1 MKKASPTYLGRTLGE
16 WISSLPIFALLLLT
30 LIIGTGEMV
39 HGQLLR
45 LGESMFGDQ
54 PNGVQYFM
62 LRADPAKPACNP
74 SPDIEAEVQRQMSAP
89 AQTASNE
96 VDELFGSDTQQDP
109 EVLRKSL
116 SASAEECKF
125 KHDLFKRIADH
136 ITPQV
141 KVYRTLETSFFALFQ
156 VGTENRTLMLL
167 LLVSIAAIT
176 TTLGHH
182 HICIRPPHS
191 RRDFKMQ
198 AIVMSIASALLL
210 YSSVRYYQISKG
222 SGLDIEEPVIYFLWM
237 IMFAAMLLINVARIF
252 RSSSAAADA
261 PEGTWSHAFLAVPLF
276 AQLALISGAYF
287 YLHGHEAGLAIQ
299 VNRLLDLPVIFLNL
313 ALFIWSGMLLK
324 QSRIV
329 DLFMNVV
336 RPWRFSPELL
346 TYIILLAAALPT
358 AYTGA
363 SGILV
368 IAAGG
373 IIYHEIRAVGGSRQ
387 FALAATAMSGSLGV
401 VLRPCLLVV
410 LIAAYNKQVTTNLLY
425 HWGAYVFL
433 LTSTLFF
440 LASQLQRTKR
450 ASIEAPAKAIPQM
463 LRQAVHTLP
472 YVAIVLAV
480 IALYDFAFDTKLNEV
495 TAPTIMPVIM
505 LTVLI
510 FDKWSEGRRKH
521 TGRHPHHMIH
531 GTDRQEG
538 VEASIRAATTE
549 GIGHIG
555 ALIML
560 MTISL
565 AVGGVVER
573 SEVME
578 MAPKVFPNIW
588 LAMAFLVVTK
598 VILGIFMDPFGAI
611 ILVSGTMAPI
621 AYSNG
626 IDPIHFW
633 MMVLVAF
640 ELGYLMPPVA
650 LNQLLT
656 RQVIGEE
663 EILKAQQEAR
673 GKSFF
678 RRYERWILPT
688 VVMSVGLS
696 IVAFGPLAVQQFEW
710 LAPLKAFFMRGVPVA

>member
-1 MKKASPTYLGRTLGE
+1 MNKSSRTYLGRTLGE
-16 WISSLPIFALLLLT
+16 WFSSLPIFSLLLLT

-45 LGESMFGDQ
+45 IGESVFGD
-54 PNGVQYFM
+54 PSRSVQYFM
-62 LRADPAKPACNP
+62 LRADPVKPACNP
-74 SPDIEAEVQRQMSAP
+74 SINIDAEVQRMLSAP
-89 AQTASNE
+89 KAAGGDDD
-96 VDELFGSDTQQDP
+96 VDALFADQGKQDP
-109 EVLRKSL
+109 EVLRRSL
-116 SASAEECKF
+116 ESSTSECKF
-125 KHDLFKRIADH
+125 KHEMYERIAAH
-136 ITPQV
+136 VTPQV
-141 KVYRTLETSFFALFQ
+141 KAYRTLETSFFALFQ
-156 VGTENRTLMLL
+156 LGTENRTLMLL

-182 HICIRPPHS
+182 HICIRPPHFKK
-191 RRDFKMQ
+191 DFKMQ
-198 AIVMSIASALLL
+198 AVAMSVASGLLL
-210 YSSVRYYQISKG
+210 YSSVRYLQISKG
-222 SGLDIEEPVIYFLWM
+222 SGVELEHPVIYFLW
-237 IMFAAMLLINVARIF
+237 IALFATLLAINLYRLVGPSGA
-252 RSSSAAADA
+252 A
-261 PEGTWSHAFLAVPLF
+261 PEAQEGSWQHALLAVPLF
-276 AQLALISGAYF
+276 SQLTLVSGGYF
-287 YLHGHEAGLAIQ
+287 LLHGHDAGLAIQ

-373 IIYHEIRAVGGSRQ
+373 IVYHEIRAVGGSRQ

-410 LIAAYNKQVTTNLLY
+410 LIAAYNKEVTTNHLY
-425 HWGAYVFL
+425 HWGGYVFL

-450 ASIEAPAKAIPQM
+450 SSIEAPVKAIPQM
-463 LRQAVHTLP
+463 VTQAIKTLP
-472 YVAIVLAV
+472 YIGIVLAV
-480 IALYDFAFDTKLNEV
+480 IFLYEYAFDTKLNEI

-505 LTVLI
+505 LVVLV
-510 FDKWSEGRRKH
+510 FDKWSS
-521 TGRHPHHMIH
+521 GRHKHVGQHAVQHIH
-531 GTDRQEG
+531 GSERKEG
-538 VEASIRAATTE
+538 VEASVRFATTE
-549 GIGHIG
+549 AIGHIG
-555 ALIML
+555 ALISL

-578 MAPKVFPNIW
+578 MAPKHFPSIW
-588 LAMAFLVVTK
+588 VAMAFLMVTK

-621 AYSNG
+621 AYANG
-626 IDPIHFW
+626 IDPVHFW

-656 RQVIGEE
+656 RQVIGEYEIQKADE
-663 EILKAQQEAR
+663 ETRHLN
-673 GKSFF
+673 FF

-688 VVMSVGLS
+688 AVMTVGLM
-696 IVAFGPLAVQQFEW
+696 IVGFGPLAVQQFEVF
-710 LAPLKAFFMRGVPVA
+710 APVKHFFVP

>member
-1 MKKASPTYLGRTLGE
+1 MNKASRTYVGRTLGE
-16 WISSLPIFALLLLT
+16 WFSSLPIFSLLLLT

-45 LGESMFGDQ
+45 LGESMFGD
-54 PNGVQYFM
+54 PAHGVQYFM
-62 LRADPAKPACNP
+62 LRADPSKPKCDPNL
-74 SPDIEAEVQRQMSAP
+74 DIDAEVKRQMAQPASA
-89 AQTASNE
+89 AGGGDA
-96 VDELFGSDTQQDP
+96 DIDALFGNVKEDP
-109 EVLRKSL
+109 VALRKSL
-116 SASAEECKF
+116 QSSVAECKF
-125 KHDLFKRIADH
+125 RHDMYRRIVSH
-136 ITPQV
+136 LTPQV
-141 KVYRTLETSFFALFQ
+141 KAYRAVETSFFALFQ
-156 VGTENRTLMLL
+156 LGTDNRTLMLL
-167 LLVSIAAIT
+167 LLVGIAAIT

-182 HICIRPPHS
+182 HICIRPPHFK
-191 RRDFKMQ
+191 RDFKLQ
-198 AIVMSIASALLL
+198 AIVMSVAASMLL
-210 YSSVRYYQISKG
+210 YSSVRYYQISRA
-222 SGLDIEEPVIYFLWM
+222 SGLEVEHPEIYFLWM
-237 IMFAAMLLINVARIF
+237 ILFGSLLAINLYRTF
-252 RSSSAAADA
+252 GPSGA
-261 PEGTWSHAFLAVPLF
+261 PANAEPGSWQHAVLSVPLF
-276 AQLALISGAYF
+276 AQLTLISGTYF
-287 YLHGHEAGLAIQ
+287 LLHKHDAGLAIQ

-336 RPWRFSPELL
+336 RPWRLSPELL
-346 TYIILLAAALPT
+346 TYIVLLGAALPT

-373 IIYHEIRAVGGSRQ
+373 IVYHEIRAVGGSRQ

-410 LIAAYNKQVTTNLLY
+410 LIAAYNKQVTTNMLY
-425 HWGAYVFL
+425 EWGGHVFL

-450 ASIEAPAKAIPQM
+450 ASIEAPSKAIPAM

-472 YVAIVLAV
+472 YIAIVLGV
-480 IALYDFAFDTKLNEV
+480 IAIYDYGFDTKLNEV

-505 LTVLI
+505 LVVLV
-510 FDKWSEGRRKH
+510 FDKWSSGRRKH
-521 TGRHPHHMIH
+521 VGQHVPQSLHSANRE
-531 GTDRQEG
+531 EG
-538 VEASIRAATTE
+538 VEKSVRAATNE
-549 GIGHIG
+549 AIGHIG

-573 SEVME
+573 SEVMQL
-578 MAPKVFPNIW
+578 APKTFPNIW
-588 LAMAFLVVTK
+588 VAMAFLVVTK

-621 AYSNG
+621 AYNNG
-626 IDPIHFW
+626 INPVHFW

-656 RQVIGEE
+656 RQVIGED
-663 EILKAQQEAR
+663 EIQKADREVK
-673 GKSFF
+673 GLSFF

-688 VVMSVGLS
+688 AVMSIGLS
-696 IVAFGPLAVQQFEW
+696 IVAFGPLAVQQFEF
-710 LAPLKAFFMRGVPVA
+710 LAPIKHYFTN

>member
-1 MKKASPTYLGRTLGE
+1 
-16 WISSLPIFALLLLT
+16 
-30 LIIGTGEMV
+30 
-39 HGQLLR
+39 
-45 LGESMFGDQ
+45 
-54 PNGVQYFM
+54 
-62 LRADPAKPACNP
+62 
-74 SPDIEAEVQRQMSAP
+74 
-89 AQTASNE
+89 
-96 VDELFGSDTQQDP
+96 
-109 EVLRKSL
+109 
-116 SASAEECKF
+116 
-125 KHDLFKRIADH
+125 
-136 ITPQV
+136 
-141 KVYRTLETSFFALFQ
+141 
-156 VGTENRTLMLL
+156 
-167 LLVSIAAIT
+167 
-176 TTLGHH
+176 
-182 HICIRPPHS
+182 
-191 RRDFKMQ
+191 
-198 AIVMSIASALLL
+198 
-210 YSSVRYYQISKG
+210 VRYYQISKG
-222 SGLDIEEPVIYFLWM
+222 SGLEVEHPVIYFLWM
-237 IMFAAMLLINVARIF
+237 ILFGTLLLINVVRIF
-252 RSSSAAADA
+252 GRSGAPADA
-261 PEGTWSHAFLAVPLF
+261 PDGSWQHALLAVPLF
-276 AQLALISGAYF
+276 AQLALVSGIYF
-287 YLHGHEAGLAIQ
+287 FVHGHESGLAIQ

-346 TYIILLAAALPT
+346 TYIVLLAAALPT

-373 IIYHEIRAVGGSRQ
+373 IVYHEIRAVGGSRQ

-410 LIAAYNKQVTTNLLY
+410 LIAAYNKQVTTNMLY
-425 HWGAYVFL
+425 HWGGYVFL

-480 IALYDFAFDTKLNEV
+480 IAVYEYGFDTKLNEV

-505 LTVLI
+505 LAVLV
-510 FDKWSEGRRKH
+510 FDKWSTSRRKH
-521 TGRHPHHMIH
+521 VGKHPHHPIH
-531 GTDRQEG
+531 GIDRQEG
-538 VEASIRAATTE
+538 VEASVRAATNE
-549 GIGHIG
+549 AIGHIG

-578 MAPKVFPNIW
+578 MAPKTFPNIR

-626 IDPIHFW
+626 IDPVHFW

-663 EILKAQQEAR
+663 EITKADQEVQ
-673 GKSFF
+673 GQSFF
-678 RRYERWILPT
+678 RRYERWILPSA
-688 VVMSVGLS
+688 VMSVGLS
-696 IVAFGPLAVQQFEW
+696 IVAFGPLAVQQFEV
-710 LAPLKAFFMRGVPVA
+710 LAPIKHFFAP

>member
-1 MKKASPTYLGRTLGE
+1 MNKASPSRTYLGRTLGE
-16 WISSLPIFALLLLT
+16 WFSSLPIFSLLLLT

-45 LGESMFGDQ
+45 FGESFFGD
-54 PNGVQYFM
+54 PSNSVQYFM
-62 LRADPAKPACNP
+62 LRADPTEPSCNP
-74 SPDIEAEVQRQMSAP
+74 NINIDAEVQRQMSAP
-89 AQTASNE
+89 KPAGGGDD
-96 VDELFGSDTQQDP
+96 VDALFGEVKQDP
-109 EVLRKSL
+109 DVLRKSL
-116 SASAEECKF
+116 ESSTAECKL
-125 KHDLFKRIADH
+125 KHDMYQRIVTH
-136 ITPQV
+136 LTPQV
-141 KVYRTLETSFFALFQ
+141 KAYRTLETSFFALFQ
-156 VGTENRTLMLL
+156 LGTENRTLMLL
-167 LLVSIAAIT
+167 LLVGIAAIT

-191 RRDFKMQ
+191 KRDFKLQ
-198 AIVMSIASALLL
+198 SIVMSVASGMLL
-210 YSSVRYYQISKG
+210 YSSVRYLQISKG
-222 SGLDIEEPVIYFLWM
+222 SGLELEHPVIYVLW
-237 IMFAAMLLINVARIF
+237 IVLFGALLAINLFRIF
-252 RSSSAAADA
+252 GDSGAPKDA
-261 PEGTWSHAFLAVPLF
+261 PEGSWQHAALSVPLF
-276 AQLALISGAYF
+276 SQLALVSGTYF
-287 YLHGHEAGLAIQ
+287 FVHGHESGLAIQ

-346 TYIILLAAALPT
+346 TYIVLLAAALPT

-373 IIYHEIRAVGGSRQ
+373 IVYHEIRAVGGSRQ

-425 HWGAYVFL
+425 HWGGYVFL

-480 IALYDFAFDTKLNEV
+480 IAIYEYAFDTKLNEV

-505 LTVLI
+505 LAVLV
-510 FDKWSEGRRKH
+510 FDKWSSGRRKH
-521 TGRHPHHMIH
+521 TGQHVPHSLH
-531 GTDRQEG
+531 GTERQEG
-538 VEASIRAATTE
+538 VEASVRAATNE
-549 GIGHIG
+549 AIGHIG

-578 MAPKVFPNIW
+578 MAPHTFPNIW

-621 AYSNG
+621 AYNNG
-626 IDPIHFW
+626 IDPVHFW

-663 EILKAQQEAR
+663 EIMKADHEAR
-673 GKSFF
+673 NQSFF
-678 RRYERWILPT
+678 RRYERWILPSA
-688 VVMSVGLS
+688 VMSIGLS
-696 IVAFGPLAVQQFEW
+696 IVAFGPLAVQQFEF
-710 LAPLKAFFMRGVPVA
+710 LAPVKHFFSP

>member
-1 MKKASPTYLGRTLGE
+1 MNKASRTYLGRTLGE
-16 WISSLPIFALLLLT
+16 WFSSLPIFSLLLLT

-45 LGESMFGDQ
+45 LGESMFGDTAH
-54 PNGVQYFM
+54 GVQYFM
-62 LRADPAKPACNP
+62 LRADPTAPACNP
-74 SPDIEAEVQRQMSAP
+74 KIDIDAEVQRQLSQTKP
-89 AQTASNE
+89 AGGDD
-96 VDELFGSDTQQDP
+96 VDALFGDVKQDP

-116 SASAEECKF
+116 VSSTAECQF
-125 KHDLFKRIADH
+125 KHDVYQRIVSH
-136 ITPQV
+136 MTPQV
-141 KVYRTLETSFFALFQ
+141 KAYRTVETSFFALFQ
-156 VGTENRTLMLL
+156 LGTENRTLMLL
-167 LLVSIAAIT
+167 LLVGIAAIT

-182 HICIRPPHS
+182 HICIRPPHFKK
-191 RRDFKMQ
+191 DFKLQ
-198 AIVMSIASALLL
+198 AVVMSIASAFLL

-222 SGLDIEEPVIYFLWM
+222 SGLEVEHPVIYFLWM
-237 IMFAAMLLINVARIF
+237 ILFGTLLLINVVRIF
-252 RSSSAAADA
+252 GRSGAPADA
-261 PEGTWSHAFLAVPLF
+261 PEGSWQHALLAVPLF
-276 AQLALISGAYF
+276 SQLALVSGIYF
-287 YLHGHEAGLAIQ
+287 FAHGHESGLAIQ

-346 TYIILLAAALPT
+346 TYIVLLAAALPT

-373 IIYHEIRAVGGSRQ
+373 IVYHEIRAVGGSRQ

-410 LIAAYNKQVTTNLLY
+410 LIAAYNKQVTTNMLY
-425 HWGAYVFL
+425 HWGGYVFL

-480 IALYDFAFDTKLNEV
+480 IAVYEFGFDTKLNEV

-505 LTVLI
+505 LAVLV
-510 FDKWSEGRRKH
+510 FDKWTTSRRKH
-521 TGRHPHHMIH
+521 VGKHPHHPIH
-531 GTDRQEG
+531 GIDRQDG
-538 VEASIRAATTE
+538 VEASVRAATNE
-549 GIGHIG
+549 AIGHIG

-573 SEVME
+573 SDVME
-578 MAPKVFPNIW
+578 MAPKTFPNIW

-626 IDPIHFW
+626 IDPVHFW

-663 EILKAQQEAR
+663 EILKADHEVR
-673 GKSFF
+673 GQSFF
-678 RRYERWILPT
+678 RRYERWILPST
-688 VVMSVGLS
+688 VMAAGLS
-696 IVAFGPLAVQQFEW
+696 IVAFGPLAVQRFEV
-710 LAPLKAFFMRGVPVA
+710 LAPIKHFFAP

>member
-1 MKKASPTYLGRTLGE
+1 MNKASRTYLGRTLGE
-16 WISSLPIFALLLLT
+16 WFSSLPIFSLLLLT

-45 LGESMFGDQ
+45 LGESMFGDAAH
-54 PNGVQYFM
+54 GVQYFM
-62 LRADPAKPACNP
+62 LRGDPTEPTCNP
-74 SPDIEAEVQRQMSAP
+74 KLDIDAEVQRQMTQAKP
-89 AQTASNE
+89 AGGDD
-96 VDELFGSDTQQDP
+96 VDALFGDEKQDP

-116 SASAEECKF
+116 VSSTAECQF
-125 KHDLFKRIADH
+125 KHDIYQRIVSH
-136 ITPQV
+136 LTPHV
-141 KVYRTLETSFFALFQ
+141 KAYRTIETSFFALFQ
-156 VGTENRTLMLL
+156 LGTENRTLMLL
-167 LLVSIAAIT
+167 LLVGIAAIT

-182 HICIRPPHS
+182 HICIRPPHYK
-191 RRDFKMQ
+191 RDFKLQ
-198 AIVMSIASALLL
+198 AIVMSVASALLL

-222 SGLDIEEPVIYFLWM
+222 SGVELEHPIIYFLWM
-237 IMFAAMLLINVARIF
+237 ILFASLMLINVARVF
-252 RSSSAAADA
+252 GNSGAAPDA
-261 PEGTWSHAFLAVPLF
+261 PDGSWQHAILSVPLF
-276 AQLALISGAYF
+276 AQLALVSGIYF
-287 YLHGHEAGLAIQ
+287 YAHGHESGLAIQ

-346 TYIILLAAALPT
+346 TYIVLLAAALPT

-373 IIYHEIRAVGGSRQ
+373 IVYHEIRAVGGSRQ

-410 LIAAYNKQVTTNLLY
+410 LIAAYNKQVTTNMLY
-425 HWGAYVFL
+425 HWGGYVFL
-433 LTSTLFF
+433 LTSMLFF

-472 YVAIVLAV
+472 YVAIVIAV
-480 IALYDFAFDTKLNEV
+480 VALYEYGFDTKLNEV

-505 LTVLI
+505 LAVLV
-510 FDKWSEGRRKH
+510 FDKWTTGRRKH
-521 TGRHPHHMIH
+521 AGKHPHHSIH

-538 VEASIRAATTE
+538 VEASVRAATNE
-549 GIGHIG
+549 AIGHIG

-578 MAPKVFPNIW
+578 MAPKTFPNIW

-626 IDPIHFW
+626 IDPVHFW

-663 EILKAQQEAR
+663 EILKADHEVR
-673 GKSFF
+673 NESFF

-688 VVMSVGLS
+688 VVMAVGLS
-696 IVAFGPLAVQQFEW
+696 IVAFGPLAVQRFEV
-710 LAPLKAFFMRGVPVA
+710 LSPIKEFFVKTGP

>member
-1 MKKASPTYLGRTLGE
+1 MNKASRTYLGRTLGE
-16 WISSLPIFALLLLT
+16 WFSSLPIFSLLLLT

-45 LGESMFGDQ
+45 LGESMFGDTAH
-54 PNGVQYFM
+54 GVQYFM
-62 LRADPAKPACNP
+62 LRADPTEPACNP
-74 SPDIEAEVQRQMSAP
+74 KIDIDAEVQRQMSQTKP
-89 AQTASNE
+89 AGGDD
-96 VDELFGSDTQQDP
+96 VDALFGDVKQDP

-116 SASAEECKF
+116 VSSTAECQF
-125 KHDLFKRIADH
+125 KHDVYQRIVSH
-136 ITPQV
+136 MTPQV
-141 KVYRTLETSFFALFQ
+141 KAYRTLETSFFALFQ
-156 VGTENRTLMLL
+156 LGTENRTLMLL
-167 LLVSIAAIT
+167 LLVGIAAIT

-182 HICIRPPHS
+182 HICIRPPHFKK
-191 RRDFKMQ
+191 DFKLQ
-198 AIVMSIASALLL
+198 AVVMSIASAFLL

-222 SGLDIEEPVIYFLWM
+222 SGLEVEHPVIYFLWM
-237 IMFAAMLLINVARIF
+237 ILFGTLLLINVVRIF
-252 RSSSAAADA
+252 GRSGAPADA
-261 PEGTWSHAFLAVPLF
+261 PDGSWQHALLAVPLF
-276 AQLALISGAYF
+276 AQLALVSGIYF
-287 YLHGHEAGLAIQ
+287 FVHGHESGLAIQ

-346 TYIILLAAALPT
+346 TYIVLLAAALPT

-373 IIYHEIRAVGGSRQ
+373 IVYHEIRAVGGSRQ

-410 LIAAYNKQVTTNLLY
+410 LIAAYNKQVTTNMLY
-425 HWGAYVFL
+425 HWGGYVFL

-480 IALYDFAFDTKLNEV
+480 IAVYEYGFDTKLNEV

-505 LTVLI
+505 LAVLV
-510 FDKWSEGRRKH
+510 FDKWSTSRRKH
-521 TGRHPHHMIH
+521 VGKHPHHPIH
-531 GTDRQEG
+531 GIDRQEG
-538 VEASIRAATTE
+538 VEASVRAATNE
-549 GIGHIG
+549 AIGHIG

-578 MAPKVFPNIW
+578 MAPKTFPNIW

-626 IDPIHFW
+626 IDPVHFW

-663 EILKAQQEAR
+663 EITKADQEVQ
-673 GKSFF
+673 GQSFF
-678 RRYERWILPT
+678 RRYERWILPSA
-688 VVMSVGLS
+688 VMSVGLS
-696 IVAFGPLAVQQFEW
+696 IVAFGPLAVQQFEV
-710 LAPLKAFFMRGVPVA
+710 LAPIKHFFAP

>member
-1 MKKASPTYLGRTLGE
+1 MNKVSRTYLGRTLGE
-16 WISSLPIFALLLLT
+16 WFSSLPIFSLLLLT

-45 LGESMFGDQ
+45 LGESIFGD
-54 PNGVQYFM
+54 PAHSVQYFM
-62 LRADPAKPACNP
+62 LRADPTKPACDPNLNI
-74 SPDIEAEVQRQMSAP
+74 DAEVKRQMAQPADAPGSADDDID
-89 AQTASNE
+89 A
-96 VDELFGSDTQQDP
+96 LFGNTKEDP
-109 EVLRKSL
+109 VALRKSL
-116 SASAEECKF
+116 ESSVVECKF
-125 KHDLFKRIADH
+125 KHDMYQRIVSH
-136 ITPQV
+136 LTPQV
-141 KVYRTLETSFFALFQ
+141 KAYRAVETSFFALFQ
-156 VGTENRTLMLL
+156 LGTNNRELMLL

-176 TTLGHH
+176 TTLSHH
-182 HICIRPPHS
+182 HICIRPPHFK
-191 RRDFKMQ
+191 RDFKLQ
-198 AIVMSIASALLL
+198 AIVMSVAASMLL
-210 YSSVRYYQISKG
+210 YSSVRYYQISKA
-222 SGLDIEEPVIYFLWM
+222 SGIAIDHPEIYFLWM
-237 IMFAAMLLINVARIF
+237 ILFGSLLAINLFRIF
-252 RSSSAAADA
+252 GPSGAAPDA
-261 PEGTWSHAFLAVPLF
+261 EAGTWQHALLSAPLF
-276 AQLALISGAYF
+276 AQLTLISGTYF
-287 YLHGHEAGLAIQ
+287 LVHKHDAGLAIQ

-346 TYIILLAAALPT
+346 TYIVLLGAALPT

-373 IIYHEIRAVGGSRQ
+373 IVYHEIRAVGGSRQ

-410 LIAAYNKQVTTNLLY
+410 LIAAYNKEVTTNMLY
-425 HWGAYVFL
+425 EWGGHVFL

-450 ASIEAPAKAIPQM
+450 ASIEAPSKAIPAM

-472 YVAIVLAV
+472 YIAIVMGV
-480 IALYDFAFDTKLNEV
+480 IAIYKYAFDTKLNEI

-505 LTVLI
+505 LVVLV
-510 FDKWSEGRRKH
+510 FDKWSSSRRKH
-521 TGRHPHHMIH
+521 LGQHVAPESSH
-531 GTDRQEG
+531 GANRQDG
-538 VEASIRAATTE
+538 VEKSVRAATNE
-549 GIGHIG
+549 AIGHIG

-565 AVGGVVER
+565 TVGGVVER
-573 SEVME
+573 SDVMHL
-578 MAPKVFPNIW
+578 APTTFPNIW
-588 LAMAFLVVTK
+588 VAMAFLVVTK

-621 AYSNG
+621 AYHNG
-626 IDPIHFW
+626 INPVHFW

-656 RQVIGEE
+656 RQVIGED
-663 EILKAQQEAR
+663 EIRKADHEVQHQ
-673 GKSFF
+673 SFF

-688 VVMSVGLS
+688 AVMSVGLS
-696 IVAFGPLAVQQFEW
+696 IVAFGPLAVQQFAV
-710 LAPLKAFFMRGVPVA
+710 LAPIKNFFTN

>member
-1 MKKASPTYLGRTLGE
+1 MKKASRTYLGRTLGE
-16 WISSLPIFALLLLT
+16 WFSSLPIFSLLLLT

-45 LGESMFGDQ
+45 LGESMFGDAAH
-54 PNGVQYFM
+54 GVQYFM
-62 LRADPAKPACNP
+62 LRGDPTEPTCNP
-74 SPDIEAEVQRQMSAP
+74 KLDIDAEVQRQMSQAKP
-89 AQTASNE
+89 AGGDD
-96 VDELFGSDTQQDP
+96 VDALFGDVKQDP

-116 SASAEECKF
+116 VSSTAECQL
-125 KHDLFKRIADH
+125 KHDIYQRIVGH
-136 ITPQV
+136 LTPHV
-141 KVYRTLETSFFALFQ
+141 KAYRTLETSFFALFQ
-156 VGTENRTLMLL
+156 LGTENRTLMLL
-167 LLVSIAAIT
+167 LLVGIAAIT

-182 HICIRPPHS
+182 HICIRPPHYK
-191 RRDFKMQ
+191 RDFKLQ
-198 AIVMSIASALLL
+198 AIVMSVASAFLL

-222 SGLDIEEPVIYFLWM
+222 SGVELEHPIIYFLWM
-237 IMFAAMLLINVARIF
+237 ILFGSLMLINVVRIF
-252 RSSSAAADA
+252 GNGGAAPDA
-261 PEGTWSHAFLAVPLF
+261 PEGSWQHAVLSVPLF
-276 AQLALISGAYF
+276 SQLALVSGIYF
-287 YLHGHEAGLAIQ
+287 YAHGHESGLAIQ

-346 TYIILLAAALPT
+346 TYIVLLAAALPT

-373 IIYHEIRAVGGSRQ
+373 IVYHEIRAVGGSRQ

-410 LIAAYNKQVTTNLLY
+410 LIAAYNKQVTTNMLY
-425 HWGAYVFL
+425 HWGGYVFL

-472 YVAIVLAV
+472 YVAIVIVV
-480 IALYDFAFDTKLNEV
+480 IALYEYGFDTKLNEV

-505 LTVLI
+505 LAVLV
-510 FDKWSEGRRKH
+510 FDKWTTGRREHVGK
-521 TGRHPHHMIH
+521 HPHHSVH

-538 VEASIRAATTE
+538 VEASVRAATNE
-549 GIGHIG
+549 AIGHIG

-578 MAPKVFPNIW
+578 MAPKTFPNIW

-626 IDPIHFW
+626 IDPVHFW

-663 EILKAQQEAR
+663 EILKADHEVRNQ
-673 GKSFF
+673 SFF

-688 VVMSVGLS
+688 VVMAVGLS
-696 IVAFGPLAVQQFEW
+696 IVAFGPLAVQRFEV
-710 LAPLKAFFMRGVPVA
+710 LSPIKDFFVKTGA